1 MDTYRFRKTIHRL
14 PGKVIHHVPTPEP
27 QVLEGHQSRS
37 QIGEICRQY
46 GYERVLLV
54 TDQTLHKLGYDQA
67 IIQSLDAA
75 GVSFTLFADI
85 NSEPTIDLIDAG
97 RKAAMACHAECVIA
111 LGGGSV
117 MDTCKMIVAG
127 VKLSHISTK
136 AMLLKFLVVPG
147 KTLPMISVPSTAGTG
162 AEITVG
168 AVVTNARG
176 VKSSTVLVGLNVT
189 HVILDSELT
198 IHAPQMVTA
207 ACGMDALS
215 HVVEGAISDVDM
227 DEENMHLSLEGT
239 RLILQHLPVVMRE
252 PENIESRLAMCRA
265 AMYGGN
271 AINTQLAGYVHAF
284 AHSIG
289 TKYHLPHGQAI
300 TLMMMPVLEYQKEVC
315 IAKYAML
322 ARYCKLADENT
333 DEHEAAD
340 KFLQAI
346 AQLIEDCGMDKIE
359 SPVQAADYSQ
369 LIRMIAKDSINYS
382 SPMTYHNEDIEQV
395 LKKVTLTVSDSENKC
410 GNSKFNLKECWQR
423 FKAWREQPAQV
434 APLSEDSHE
443 CECCHTIFQ
452 GNYCPRCGQSRR
464 IGRYSFKTA
473 TLGFLDV
480 WGLGNRGMFRT
491 IRDLILRPGYMIRDY
506 LKGMQAAYF
515 PPFKIFFVLAILSI
529 FVTHGLNIKG
539 EGSDDDKKDK
549 DSYEQTLNEPD
560 TKKDLAI
567 IYNSVDEKNSFF
579 DDKKEEKAE
588 EIATN
593 ILVLLARFSSRF
605 PNIFS
610 LLVLVYLS
618 GVLYLFFRHCPN
630 IPDLRFSEFFVSLVY
645 TNNMYSI
652 YSIVFGF
659 FCLSTLSSLSILLVI
674 IPLKQLSGYSWKRT
688 TLKVAIA
695 SLIMVLLFIVILL
708 LFIFSLIGYVALK
721 Y

>member
-1 MDTYRFRKTIHRL
+1 MDTYRFRQTIHRL

-27 QVLEGHQSRS
+27 QVVEGHQSRAK
-37 QIGEICRQY
+37 IGEICQQC

-54 TDQTLHKLGYDQA
+54 TDQTLHKLGYEQA

-97 RKAAMACHAECVIA
+97 REAAKTCEAECVIA

-117 MDTCKMIVAG
+117 LDTCKMIAAG
-127 VKLSHISTK
+127 MKLPHLSTK
-136 AMLLKFLVVPG
+136 ALLLKFLVVPG

-168 AVVTNARG
+168 AVVTNHRG
-176 VKSSTVLVGLNVT
+176 VKGSTVLVGLNVT

-227 DEENMHLSLEGT
+227 DEENMHLSKEGVK
-239 RLILQHLPVVMRE
+239 LILQHLPIVMRE
-252 PENIESRLAMCRA
+252 PENIESRLALCRA

-289 TKYHLPHGQAI
+289 AKYHLPHGQAI
-300 TLMMMPVLEYQKEVC
+300 TLMMMPVLEYQKEAC
-315 IAKYAML
+315 IEKYAML
-322 ARYCKLADENT
+322 ARYCQLADENT
-333 DEHEAAD
+333 DEREAAD

-346 AQLIEDCGMDKIE
+346 SQLIVECGMDKIE
-359 SPVQAADYSQ
+359 SPVQEADYSQ
-369 LIRMIAKDSINYS
+369 LVHMIAKDSINYS
-382 SPMTYHNEDIEQV
+382 APMTYSNKDIEQV
-395 LKKVTLTVSDSENKC
+395 LKKVTHTVSDSEKKC
-410 GNSKFNLKECWQR
+410 EKSKFKLKERWQR
-423 FKAWREQPAQV
+423 FKAWRERPSQM
-434 APLSEDSHE
+434 APLSGDWHE
-443 CECCHTIFQ
+443 CECCHTSFQ
-452 GNYCPRCGQSRR
+452 GNYCPRCGQSWR

-473 TLGFLDV
+473 MLGFLNV

-491 IRDLILRPGYMIRDY
+491 IRDLFLRPGYMIRDY
-506 LKGMQAAYF
+506 LNGMQAAYF
-515 PPFKIFFVLAILSI
+515 PPFKMFFVLALLSI
-529 FVTHGLNIKG
+529 FVTHGFNIKG
-539 EGSDDDKKDK
+539 ESSGDERIDEDSIEQLLSDT
-549 DSYEQTLNEPD
+549 EE
-560 TKKDLAI
+560 
-567 IYNSVDEKNSFF
+567 
-579 DDKKEEKAE
+579 KEELATYQNSMDEENSNFNVEKEKKAK
-588 EIATN
+588 EIVSD
-593 ILVLLARFSSRF
+593 ILIFIARLNLRF

-610 LLVLVYLS
+610 LLVLMYLS

-652 YSIVFGF
+652 YSIIFSF

-674 IPLKQLSGYSWKRT
+674 IPLKQLSGYSWGRT
-688 TLKVAIA
+688 TLKVVIA
-695 SLIMVLLFIVILL
+695 SMIMVMLFIVILI
-708 LFIFSLIGYVALK
+708 LFIISLVGYVALK